1 MNAAGSSKV
10 QRKTAPA
17 APVAQ
22 TQRPG
27 EPQTSGARQESSS
40 GTTTIAKGA
49 VTTASPRDEAEAD
62 QQTTPRPDLPSSGH
76 GELPSILM
84 TPRAGNTTP
93 RVGTATPTFS
103 TMPRPHSSPGLDAS
117 DTQRLRSQKLA
128 TSSKASTMSRTP
140 NALKNARNKL
150 GSIARSRDS
159 FFSPTSS
166 ADAAYNGDVVGEKA
180 GRSKGSQSNQVG
192 VANTAPPVSASAALA
207 SELNDLAVAHDE
219 GLLGEEEYR
228 LLRQG
233 AFDRLMKNGAME
245 LPQEGAIR
253 GLGVVSADPDATIPR
268 RRDTEPLASVLEQQQ
283 QQQQQKQQQQQ
294 QQQPYSRERA
304 STLSQTPSVLSL
316 LRRASL
322 LSGKGSEKR
331 ASTDQHQHLDPSSS
345 STASVR
351 QHASNPTLGGRRLTN
366 DSGSLFASNSSRV
379 HSQYSGTSGGH
390 GGTPSSTTR
399 SLSNLRRGGSRR
411 KKERAEELEE
421 AYRTARST
429 RSLRGAASQ
438 ILVDP
443 SSSLGVGDDSNAS
456 VARMS
461 AMGLSIS
468 NGTSL
473 LGVDYADKSS
483 SEIKAER
490 AVVEAEYARL
500 LESFSAMEQMS
511 MGRYSTLDYQQ
522 LKKAWA
528 LSALNHGGT
537 MPDDIEDPD
546 GNFVL
551 VEGGGESEPA
561 GTQTT
566 KDGKRSSQTGKSN
579 IRKTRSGP
587 LLQPFNSST
596 GAASGSASSLNG
608 AALLSPPSSYR
619 GPGSPASSS
628 PNNRSRTSLTSLS
641 PPSSPNAP
649 VRGGRAAGSYFSGAV
664 IEAPLDEARSSGNT
678 DEETAQRLILS
689 LKTDLDEIAKRKQDV
704 AAKYSARLD
713 FLKSATRS
721 ALIREG
727 LKR

>member
-1 MNAAGSSKV
+1 
-10 QRKTAPA
+10 
-17 APVAQ
+17 
-22 TQRPG
+22 
-27 EPQTSGARQESSS
+27 
-40 GTTTIAKGA
+40 
-49 VTTASPRDEAEAD
+49 
-62 QQTTPRPDLPSSGH
+62 
-76 GELPSILM
+76 
-84 TPRAGNTTP
+84 
-93 RVGTATPTFS
+93 
-103 TMPRPHSSPGLDAS
+103 
-117 DTQRLRSQKLA
+117 
-128 TSSKASTMSRTP
+128 
-140 NALKNARNKL
+140 
-150 GSIARSRDS
+150 
-159 FFSPTSS
+159 
-166 ADAAYNGDVVGEKA
+166 
-180 GRSKGSQSNQVG
+180 
-192 VANTAPPVSASAALA
+192 
-207 SELNDLAVAHDE
+207 
-219 GLLGEEEYR
+219 
-228 LLRQG
+228 
-233 AFDRLMKNGAME
+233 
-245 LPQEGAIR
+245 
-253 GLGVVSADPDATIPR
+253 
-268 RRDTEPLASVLEQQQ
+268 
-283 QQQQQKQQQQQ
+283 
-294 QQQPYSRERA
+294 
-304 STLSQTPSVLSL
+304 
-316 LRRASL
+316 
-322 LSGKGSEKR
+322 
-331 ASTDQHQHLDPSSS
+331 
-345 STASVR
+345 
-351 QHASNPTLGGRRLTN
+351 
-366 DSGSLFASNSSRV
+366 
-379 HSQYSGTSGGH
+379 
-390 GGTPSSTTR
+390 
-399 SLSNLRRGGSRR
+399 
-411 KKERAEELEE
+411 
-421 AYRTARST
+421 
-429 RSLRGAASQ
+429 
-438 ILVDP
+438 
-443 SSSLGVGDDSNAS
+443 
-456 VARMS
+456 MS

-511 MGRYSTLDYQQ
+511 MGKYSTLDYQQ

-551 VEGGGESEPA
+551 VEGGGESEPV

-566 KDGKRSSQTGKSN
+566 KEGKRSSQTGKSN

-664 IEAPLDEARSSGNT
+664 IEAPQDEARSSGNT

>member
-17 APVAQ
+17 TPVAQ
-22 TQRPG
+22 VQRPG
-27 EPQTSGARQESSS
+27 EPQTSGARQGSSS
-40 GTTTIAKGA
+40 GTTMAKGT
-49 VTTASPRDEAEAD
+49 VTTASPRDEGEAD

-93 RVGTATPTFS
+93 RLGTATPTFS
-103 TMPRPHSSPGLDAS
+103 AMPRPHSSPGLDAS
-117 DTQRLRSQKLA
+117 NTQSSRSQKLM

-150 GSIARSRDS
+150 GYIARSRDS

-166 ADAAYNGDVVGEKA
+166 ADAAYTGDVVGEKA

-283 QQQQQKQQQQQ
+283 QQQKQQPQA
-294 QQQPYSRERA
+294 YSRERA

-331 ASTDQHQHLDPSSS
+331 TSTDQHQYLDPSSS

-351 QHASNPTLGGRRLTN
+351 QHASNPTLGGRRLTS

-390 GGTPSSTTR
+390 GGAPSSTTR

-511 MGRYSTLDYQQ
+511 MGKYSTLDYQQ
-522 LKKAWA
+522 LKKAWT

-537 MPDDIEDPD
+537 MPGDIEDPD

-551 VEGGGESEPA
+551 VDGGGESEPA